1 MIIEQAFYSLP
12 EFLVG
17 TGFVKYES
25 EGTLVMAFA
34 MAMLQELNGRNVNNP
49 IALIRGEV
57 SYMDTNNRTADIHFD
72 YSNLNL
78 LSTALGMYGIRL
90 DNWLEAKFFRKN
102 HANSPTLDTTTG
114 AYAILRDLLRLA
126 VFPTEVELQ
135 CKKSRI
141 ARYFLHVYEGKVE
154 DHIALQRNSG
164 KGKRVDR
171 NWLSRLYTPGSH
183 SFEADDFGKEPST
196 FDAEI
201 GKELRN
207 IKFSGTTTTYAI
219 APKGAAYLLYLTR
232 LDKFTLERDNKKI
245 TLDHQS
251 CNESSPGVWLGFRRE
266 LDGQL
271 AT

>member
-1 MIIEQAFYSLP
+1 MIIEQAFHALP

-57 SYMDTNNRTADIHFD
+57 SYKDTNNRAADIRLD
-72 YSNLNL
+72 YNNLNL
-78 LSTALGMYGIRL
+78 LSNALGMYGFRL
-90 DNWLEAKFFRKN
+90 DNWLEAKFSRKN
-102 HANSPTLDTTTG
+102 DANLPTLDTTKG

-126 VFPTEVELQ
+126 VFPPEVELV
-135 CKKSRI
+135 CNKSRTS
-141 ARYFLHVYEGKVE
+141 RYFLHVYEGKVE

-164 KGKRVDR
+164 KGKRVNR
-171 NWLSRLYTPGSH
+171 KWLSELHIPGSH
-183 SFEADDFGKEPST
+183 SFKADDFSKEPAT

-201 GKELRN
+201 GKGLRN
-207 IKFSGTTTTYAI
+207 LKFSGNTTTYAI
-219 APKGAAYLLYLTR
+219 APAGAAYLLFLTR
-232 LDKFTLERDNKKI
+232 LDTFSLNRGKKKI
-245 TLDHQS
+245 TLEHHHCS
-251 CNESSPGVWLGFRRE
+251 ESSPGAWSDFRKE
-266 LDGQL
+266 LDDQL